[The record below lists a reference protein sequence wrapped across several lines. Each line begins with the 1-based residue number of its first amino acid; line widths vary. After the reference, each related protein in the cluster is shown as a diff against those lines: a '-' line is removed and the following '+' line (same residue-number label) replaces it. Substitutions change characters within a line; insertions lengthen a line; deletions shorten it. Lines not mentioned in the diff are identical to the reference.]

1 MGGRG
6 ASYSRSGNTATLQ
19 TQQASQM
26 LQPDPLN
33 TAPAPTGVTQ
43 ADLANMSDQE
53 LHDFLIN
60 VNKTDIP
67 DFLNQNHLQRML
79 YAMGMNDAPEIISQQ
94 EFDDRTVN
102 APFGSGDTVIY
113 RTVNDTTVN
122 GVPFTADDC
131 CDMLTDGDIT
141 FAGNGIHGDG
151 LYFSNSLSGS
161 KAYGYG
167 SSSRTVAAVLNS
179 KAKIISES
187 KLQREYDSYVK
198 SHPQTRK
205 ALGFARS
212 KSTHDSMSQFAL
224 IRGYNVIT
232 SNQGNGETYYT
243 VIDRS
248 VLTMTRKRV

>member
-6 ASYSRSGNTATLQ
+6 ASYSRGSGTGILQ
-19 TQQASQM
+19 TQQASQT

-67 DFLNQNHLQRML
+67 SFLNQNHLQRML
-79 YAMGMNDAPEIISQQ
+79 YAMGMNDKPEIVSEQ
-94 EFDDRTVN
+94 EFDDMTVN
-102 APFGSGDTVIY
+102 APFGSGAPMIY
-113 RTVNDTTVN
+113 RTVNDTKVN

-131 CDMLTDGDIT
+131 CDMLTDGDVT
-141 FAGNGIHGDG
+141 FVGNGIHGDG
-151 LYFSNSLSGS
+151 LYFSSSLSGS
-161 KAYGYG
+161 KAYGN
-167 SSSRTVAAVLNS
+167 SSMRTVAAVFNS
-179 KAKIISES
+179 KAKIISEQ
-187 KLQREYDSYVK
+187 KLNKEYDAYVK

-205 ALGFARS
+205 ALGFARAHSSNDS
-212 KSTHDSMSQFAL
+212 KSQFAL
-224 IRGYNVIT
+224 IRGYNVI
-232 SNQGNGETYYT
+232 SYKQYNGEVYYT

-248 VLTMTRKRV
+248 ALTMSKKRV